1 MKALLLAAGLVLIT
15 GTAARADV
23 VTQVAWDRTGAEALP
38 CEGSV
43 QWTLAPGHGITAATV
58 GINDDD
64 GINDGHAWTMQQAA
78 DESWHITSTEPVGVT
93 DVVLVAYL
101 GNATAPPV
109 LSLVDCTPVVV
120 VPPPVDPP
128 PVDPPPVDPPPSG
141 GTTPPTQTPPTQTP
155 PPVTTTWDIG
165 FRVTTISRTNVLAK
179 WRLVCSSGGIAVP
192 ATGRVRARTPL
203 VRHLA
208 PTIDGAT
215 SCHLRVR
222 AYDIPPHVRPH
233 NWPAPVVR
241 TWVTAS

>member
-23 VTQVAWDRTGAEALP
+23 VVTQFEWDRTGAEALP

-43 QWTLAPGHGITAATV
+43 QWTLAPGTGVVDATV
-58 GINDDD
+58 GINDAD
-64 GINDGHAWTMQQAA
+64 GVDDGHAWTMLRDWQT
-78 DESWHITSTEPVGVT
+78 ETFYITTTEPVAPT
-93 DVVLVAYL
+93 DEVLLAYT
-101 GNATAPPV
+101 GEAAAPPT
-109 LSLVDCTPVVV
+109 LSLIGCTQPVVE
-120 VPPPVDPP
+120 PPPTGG
-128 PVDPPPVDPPPSG
+128 G
-141 GTTPPTQTPPTQTP
+141 GTETPPTQTP

-165 FRVTTISRTNVLAK
+165 FRVTTIRRTNVLAK

-192 ATGRVRARTPL
+192 VKGKVRARTPL

-208 PTIDGAT
+208 PTIEGAE

-233 NWPAPVVR
+233 NWPAPVVT
-241 TWVTAS
+241 TWVTPS